1 MRNKNQRIDAV
12 SGVHCSFSVSFTYY
26 TPNESN
32 PPPEGVRLGLGVD
45 LTKTTVKGLQSP
57 ALTVGVS
64 PERHRR
70 GIELGGSGG
79 GAERGQRGLLVGH
92 QAGGDLRRRPE
103 MSQSIC
109 VVLYKHGL
117 LHATLHV

>member
-57 ALTVGVS
+57 ALTVGVL
-64 PERHRR
+64 PL
-70 GIELGGSGG
+70 GINPRKVGG
-79 GAERGQRGLLVGH
+79 GGVAVWWGGGVAVLRSRRVAVASVCDAGPWG
-92 QAGGDLRRRPE
+92 AGG
-103 MSQSIC
+103 
-109 VVLYKHGL
+109 
-117 LHATLHV
+117 